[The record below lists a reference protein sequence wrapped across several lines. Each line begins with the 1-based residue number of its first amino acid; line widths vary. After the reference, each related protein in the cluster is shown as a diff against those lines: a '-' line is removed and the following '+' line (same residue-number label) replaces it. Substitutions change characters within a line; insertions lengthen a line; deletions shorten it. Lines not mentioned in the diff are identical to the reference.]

1 MIKQEN
7 YNPMKHILLLA
18 CTLFVFG
25 SCTEK
30 TLAPVVTDDIPP
42 GEVTN
47 AVVENIPGGAN
58 IKFLIPEDTDLAYV
72 RATFLRNGVERD
84 TRSSLYTNQLSIEG
98 LSDVTPQD
106 VKLYSVDRSE
116 NVSNPVS
123 VTIEPMTPS
132 YLTIYESL
140 KITPDFGG
148 ARFTWDNEDETPIFI
163 NLLADDTTSTLK
175 SREIHYTSQVIGDR
189 SLRGFASE
197 PIKFAAIVGDRYDN
211 YSDTIIET
219 ITPLF
224 EEKFDKTEWRIV
236 PLANDHDWNAWGFDD
251 ENIYDDNTES
261 YAHTWGGTGWPQM
274 FTIDL
279 GGLKKF
285 SRMKLWQRLS
295 SDGFYYA
302 HGNPK
307 TWEVY
312 GRADEP
318 EMDGSWDNW
327 TLINECSMVKPSG
340 LPMGSVTNEDID
352 AAHDGH
358 EFTFDVDTTPEV
370 RYIRIK
376 ITATWDGATYCNFAE
391 MSVFGQSQGAN

>member
-42 GEVTN
+42 GEVSN

-72 RATFLRNGVERD
+72 RATFLRNGIERD

-175 SREIHYTSQVIGDR
+175 SREIHYTSQVVGDR

-224 EEKFDKTEWRIV
+224 E
-236 PLANDHDWNAWGFDD
+236 
-251 ENIYDDNTES
+251 
-261 YAHTWGGTGWPQM
+261 
-274 FTIDL
+274 
-279 GGLKKF
+279 
-285 SRMKLWQRLS
+285 
-295 SDGFYYA
+295 
-302 HGNPK
+302 
-307 TWEVY
+307 
-312 GRADEP
+312 
-318 EMDGSWDNW
+318 
-327 TLINECSMVKPSG
+327 
-340 LPMGSVTNEDID
+340 
-352 AAHDGH
+352 
-358 EFTFDVDTTPEV
+358 
-370 RYIRIK
+370 
-376 ITATWDGATYCNFAE
+376 
-391 MSVFGQSQGAN
+391 

>member
-1 MIKQEN
+1 M
-7 YNPMKHILLLA
+7 
-18 CTLFVFG
+18 
-25 SCTEK
+25 
-30 TLAPVVTDDIPP
+30 
-42 GEVTN
+42 
-47 AVVENIPGGAN
+47 
-58 IKFLIPEDTDLAYV
+58 
-72 RATFLRNGVERD
+72 
-84 TRSSLYTNQLSIEG
+84 
-98 LSDVTPQD
+98 
-106 VKLYSVDRSE
+106 
-116 NVSNPVS
+116 
-123 VTIEPMTPS
+123 
-132 YLTIYESL
+132 
-140 KITPDFGG
+140 
-148 ARFTWDNEDETPIFI
+148 
-163 NLLADDTTSTLK
+163 
-175 SREIHYTSQVIGDR
+175 
-189 SLRGFASE
+189 
-197 PIKFAAIVGDRYDN
+197 
-211 YSDTIIET
+211 
-219 ITPLF
+219 
-224 EEKFDKTEWRIV
+224 
-236 PLANDHDWNAWGFDD
+236 ANDHDWNAWGFDD

-285 SRMKLWQRLS
+285 SRMKLWQRLP